1 MIFKELNALGI
12 LGINNRVGRY
22 ILRHNKRANYPLVD
36 NKVLTAQRAEA
47 WGIATPENYLIV
59 ENYGFLK
66 KLDQKLQKYESFV
79 IKPAKGSQGNGIV
92 VIKEVIREEVNGVP
106 RLLFRRSNDK
116 LMDIEEVKH
125 HISGILSGLYSLSGQ
140 SDTAIIQA
148 KIDKHPIFDDY
159 SFGGI
164 PDIRVIVFEGF
175 PVMTMVRLPT
185 KSSDGRANL
194 HQGAIGA
201 GLDLSNGQTI
211 NAVIRNQVVDI
222 HPDTGHKL
230 SGLKLPFWRETLE
243 LAARCYDMVELGYL
257 GADIVLTP
265 DQGPIL
271 LELNARPGL
280 GIQIA
285 NLSGLVP
292 RLEKIRLEAPRNL
305 LARER
310 VEFSINNFKASQ

>member
-1 MIFKELNALGI
+1 MIFRDLKEMGI

-36 NKVLTAQRAEA
+36 DKVLTARRAEA

-59 ENYGFLK
+59 ENYGSLK
-66 KLDQKLQKYESFV
+66 NLHHQLLKYESFV
-79 IKPAKGSQGNGIV
+79 IKPANGSQGNGII
-92 VIKEVIREEVNGVP
+92 VIKEIIKEEKNGEIRV
-106 RLLFRRSNDK
+106 LCRRSNDK
-116 LMDIEEVKH
+116 IMEIDEVRH

-148 KIDKHPIFDDY
+148 KIDKHPIFDQY
-159 SFGGI
+159 SYGGI

-175 PVMTMVRLPT
+175 PVMSMVRLPT

-201 GLDLSNGQTI
+201 GLNLSNGWTN

-222 HPDTGHKL
+222 HPDTGHRL
-230 SGLKLPFWRETLE
+230 LGLKLPFWREILE
-243 LAARCYDMVELGYL
+243 LAAHCYDMVELGYL

-265 DQGPIL
+265 DHGPIL

-285 NLSGLVP
+285 NLAGLVP
-292 RLEKIRLEAPRNL
+292 RLEKITKDAPKNL
-305 LARER
+305 LAKER
-310 VEFSINNFKASQ
+310 VDFSMKHF

>member
-1 MIFKELNALGI
+1 MIFRDLKELGI

-22 ILRHNKRANYPLVD
+22 ILRHNKRSNYPLVD
-36 NKVLTAQRAEA
+36 DKVLTAKRAEA
-47 WGIATPENYLIV
+47 WGIAMPENYMVI
-59 ENYGFLK
+59 ENYGSLK
-66 KLDQKLQKYESFV
+66 NLHTKILNYDSFV
-79 IKPAKGSQGNGIV
+79 VKPANGSQGNGII
-92 VIKEVIREEVNGVP
+92 VIKEIIKEEKNGEV
-106 RLLFRRSNDK
+106 RVLCRRSNDK

-164 PDIRVIVFEGF
+164 PDIRVIVFEGY
-175 PVMTMVRLPT
+175 PVMSMVRLPT

-201 GLDLSNGQTI
+201 GLNLKDGSNN

-230 SGLKLPFWRETLE
+230 ATLKLPFWREILE
-243 LAARCYDMVELGYL
+243 LAAQCYDMVELGYL

-285 NLSGLVP
+285 NLAGLVP
-292 RLEKIRLEAPRNL
+292 RLEKIREQVPKKLSAK
-305 LARER
+305 ER
-310 VEFSINNFKASQ
+310 VEFSMNNF

>member
-1 MIFKELNALGI
+1 MIFRDLKQMGI

-22 ILRHNKRANYPLVD
+22 ILRHNRRSQYPLVD

-47 WGIATPENYLIV
+47 WGIPMPENYMVV
-59 ENYGFLK
+59 ENYGSLK
-66 KLDQKLQKYESFV
+66 NLHYKLQDYTSFV
-79 IKPAKGSQGNGIV
+79 IKPAKGSQGNGII
-92 VIKEVIREEVNGVP
+92 VIKEIIKEEKDGEIRI
-106 RLLFRRSNDK
+106 LCRRSNDK
-116 LMDIEEVKH
+116 LMEIDEVKH

-148 KIDKHPIFDDY
+148 KIDKHSIFNDY
-159 SFGGI
+159 SYGGI

-175 PVMTMVRLPT
+175 PVMSMVRLPT

-201 GLDLSNGQTI
+201 GLNLSNGWTN
-211 NAVIRNQVVDI
+211 NAVIKNQVIDE

-230 SGLKLPFWRETLE
+230 SGLKLPYWEEILE
-243 LAARCYDMVELGYL
+243 LAARCYEMVELGYL
-257 GADIVLTP
+257 GADIILTP
-265 DQGPIL
+265 DKGPIL

-285 NLSGLVP
+285 NLAGLVP
-292 RLEKIRLEAPRNL
+292 RLEKIRLGAPRNL

-310 VEFSINNFKASQ
+310 VEFSMKHF

>member
-1 MIFKELNALGI
+1 MIFRELKELGI

-22 ILRHNKRANYPLVD
+22 ILRHNKRENYPLVD

-47 WGIATPENYLIV
+47 WGIAMPKNYLVV
-59 ENYGFLK
+59 ENYGSLK
-66 KLDQKLQKYESFV
+66 NLHLKLQHYDSFV
-79 IKPAKGSQGNGIV
+79 IKPANGSQGNGIIV
-92 VIKEVIREEVNGVP
+92 VKEIIKENNNGEV
-106 RLLFRRSNDK
+106 RLLCRRSNDK
-116 LMDIEEVKH
+116 LMEIDEVKH

-140 SDTAIIQA
+140 SDAAIIQA
-148 KIDKHPIFDDY
+148 KIDKHPIFDQY
-159 SFGGI
+159 SYGGI
-164 PDIRVIVFEGF
+164 PDIRVIVYEGF
-175 PVMTMVRLPT
+175 PVMSMVRLPT
-185 KSSDGRANL
+185 KASDGRANL

-201 GLDLSNGQTI
+201 GLNLSNGWAN
-211 NAVIRNQVVDI
+211 NAVIKNQVVDI
-222 HPDTGHKL
+222 HPDTGHGL
-230 SGLKLPFWRETLE
+230 SDLKLPFWKEILE
-243 LAARCYDMVELGYL
+243 LAAHCYDMVGLGYL

-285 NLSGLVP
+285 NLAGLVP

-310 VEFSINNFKASQ
+310 VEYSMKHF

>member
-1 MIFKELNALGI
+1 MIFRDLKEMGI

-59 ENYGFLK
+59 ENYGSLK
-66 KLDQKLQKYESFV
+66 NLHIKLLNYESFV
-79 IKPAKGSQGNGIV
+79 IKPANGSQGNGII
-92 VIKEVIREEVNGVP
+92 VIKEIIKEQDKNGEIRI
-106 RLLFRRSNDK
+106 LCRRSNDK

-125 HISGILSGLYSLSGQ
+125 HISGILSGLYSLAGQ
-140 SDTAIIQA
+140 SDTAIVQA
-148 KIDKHPIFDDY
+148 KIDKHPIFDLY
-159 SFGGI
+159 SYGGI

-175 PVMTMVRLPT
+175 PVMSMVRLPT

-201 GLDLSNGQTI
+201 GLNLSNGWTN
-211 NAVIRNQVVDI
+211 NAVIRNQVVDV
-222 HPDTGHKL
+222 HPDTGHHL
-230 SGLKLPFWRETLE
+230 MGLKLPFWKEILE

-265 DQGPIL
+265 DHGPIL

-285 NLSGLVP
+285 NLAGLVP
-292 RLEKIRLEAPRNL
+292 RLEKISNEAPKNL

-310 VEFSINNFKASQ
+310 VEFSMKHF

>member
-1 MIFKELNALGI
+1 MIFRDLKELGI

-22 ILRHNKRANYPLVD
+22 ILRHNKRSNYPLVD
-36 NKVLTAQRAEA
+36 DKVLTAKRAEA
-47 WGIATPENYLIV
+47 WGIAMPENYMVI
-59 ENYGFLK
+59 ENFGSLK
-66 KLDQKLQKYESFV
+66 NLHTKILNYDSFV
-79 IKPAKGSQGNGIV
+79 VKPANGSQGNGII
-92 VIKEVIREEVNGVP
+92 VIKEIIREEKNGEIRV
-106 RLLFRRSNDK
+106 LCRRSNDK

-164 PDIRVIVFEGF
+164 PDIRVIVFEGY
-175 PVMTMVRLPT
+175 PVMSMVRLPT

-201 GLDLSNGQTI
+201 GLNLKDGSNN

-230 SGLKLPFWRETLE
+230 ATLKLPFWREILE
-243 LAARCYDMVELGYL
+243 LAAQCYDMVELGYL

-265 DQGPIL
+265 DKGPIL

-285 NLSGLVP
+285 NLAGLVP
-292 RLEKIRLEAPRNL
+292 RLEKIREQIPKNL
-305 LARER
+305 SAKER
-310 VEFSINNFKASQ
+310 VEFSMNNF

>member
-1 MIFKELNALGI
+1 MIFRDLEELGI

-22 ILRHNKRANYPLVD
+22 ILRHNKRSNYPLVD
-36 NKVLTAQRAEA
+36 DKVLTAQRAET
-47 WGIATPENYLIV
+47 WGIAMPQNYMII
-59 ENYGFLK
+59 ENYGSLK
-66 KLDQKLQKYESFV
+66 NFHLKIQNYESFV
-79 IKPAKGSQGNGIV
+79 IKPANGSQGNGII
-92 VIKEVIREEVNGVP
+92 VIKEIIKEERNGIT
-106 RLLFRRSNDK
+106 RILCRRSNDK

-125 HISGILSGLYSLSGQ
+125 HISGILSGLYSLKGH

-148 KIDKHPIFDDY
+148 KIDKHSIFDNY
-159 SFGGI
+159 SYGGI
-164 PDIRVIVFEGF
+164 PDIRVIVFEGY
-175 PVMTMVRLPT
+175 PVMSMVRLPT

-201 GLDLSNGQTI
+201 GINLSDGSTN
-211 NAVIRNQVVDI
+211 NAVIKNQVVDI

-230 SGLKLPFWRETLE
+230 VGLKIPFWRESLE
-243 LAARCYDMVELGYL
+243 LAAQCYDMVELGYL

-285 NLSGLVP
+285 NLAGLVP
-292 RLEKIRLEAPRNL
+292 RLEKNRLKAPKNL
-305 LARER
+305 LAHER
-310 VEFSINNFKASQ
+310 VDFSMKNF

>member
-1 MIFKELNALGI
+1 MIFRELSEMGI

-47 WGIATPENYLIV
+47 WGIATPENYLVV
-59 ENYGFLK
+59 ENYGSLK
-66 KLDQKLQKYESFV
+66 NLHLKLLKYESFV
-79 IKPAKGSQGNGIV
+79 IKPAKGSQGNGII
-92 VIKEVIREEVNGVP
+92 VIKEIIKEQRNGEV
-106 RLLFRRSNDK
+106 RILCRRSNDK
-116 LMDIEEVKH
+116 IMDVEEVKH

-148 KIDKHPIFDDY
+148 KIDKHPIFDQY

-175 PVMTMVRLPT
+175 PVMSMVRLPT

-201 GLDLSNGQTI
+201 GLNLSNGWTN
-211 NAVIRNQVVDI
+211 NAVIRNQVVDV

-230 SGLKLPFWRETLE
+230 SGLRLPFWPEILE

-265 DQGPIL
+265 DHGPIL

-285 NLSGLVP
+285 NLAGLVP
-292 RLEKIRLEAPRNL
+292 RLERIRLEAPKNL
-305 LARER
+305 MARER
-310 VEFSINNFKASQ
+310 AEYAMKHF

>member
-1 MIFKELNALGI
+1 MGI

-22 ILRHNKRANYPLVD
+22 ILRHNARKNYPLVD

-59 ENYGFLK
+59 ENYGSLK
-66 KLDQKLQKYESFV
+66 NLHHKLIQYDSFV
-79 IKPAKGSQGNGIV
+79 IKPANGSQGNGII
-92 VIKEVIREEVNGVP
+92 VIKEILKEQDKNGDVKIY
-106 RLLFRRSNDK
+106 FRRSNDK

-125 HISGILSGLYSLSGQ
+125 HISGILSGLYSLAGQ
-140 SDTAIIQA
+140 SDAAIIQA

-175 PVMTMVRLPT
+175 PVMSMVRLPT

-201 GLDLSNGQTI
+201 GLNLSNGFTN
-211 NAVIRNQVVDI
+211 NAVIKNQVVSV
-222 HPDTGHKL
+222 HPDTGHEL
-230 SGLKLPFWRETLE
+230 SGLRLPFWKEILE

-257 GADIVLTP
+257 GVDIVLTP
-265 DQGPIL
+265 DHGPIL

-285 NLSGLVP
+285 NLAGLVP

-305 LARER
+305 MAKER
-310 VEFSINNFKASQ
+310 AEFSMKNF

>member
-1 MIFKELNALGI
+1 MIFKELKSMGI

-22 ILRHNKRANYPLVD
+22 ILRHNKRKNYPLVD
-36 NKVLTAQRAEA
+36 NKVLTARRAET
-47 WGIATPENYLIV
+47 WGIAMPENYLVV
-59 ENYGFLK
+59 ENYGSLK
-66 KLDQKLQKYESFV
+66 NLHLKLQHYDSFV
-79 IKPAKGSQGNGIV
+79 IKPANGSQGNGII
-92 VIKEVIREEVNGVP
+92 VIKEIVREEKNGEVKI
-106 RLLFRRSNDK
+106 FCRRSNDK

-159 SFGGI
+159 SYGGI
-164 PDIRVIVFEGF
+164 PDIRVIVFDGF
-175 PVMTMVRLPT
+175 PVMSMVRLPT

-201 GLDLSNGQTI
+201 GLNLSNGWTN
-211 NAVIRNQVVDI
+211 NAVIRNQVVHT
-222 HPDTGHKL
+222 HPDTGHPL
-230 SGLKLPFWRETLE
+230 LGLKLPFWREILE
-243 LAARCYDMVELGYL
+243 LAAQCHDMVELGYL

-265 DQGPIL
+265 DHGPIL

-280 GIQIA
+280 AIQIA
-285 NLSGLVP
+285 NLAGLVP

-310 VEFSINNFKASQ
+310 VEFSMKNF

>member
-1 MIFKELNALGI
+1 MIFSQLKELGV

-22 ILRHNKRANYPLVD
+22 ILRHNNRANYPLVD
-36 NKVLTAQRAEA
+36 NKVFTAERARA
-47 WGIATPENYLIV
+47 WGIAMPENYLVI
-59 ENYGFLK
+59 ENYGSLK
-66 KLDQKLQKYESFV
+66 NIDTKLMTYDSFV
-79 IKPAKGSQGNGIV
+79 IKPANGSQGNGII
-92 VIKEVIREEVNGVP
+92 VIKEVLREERNGKI
-106 RLLFRRSNDK
+106 LLRFRRSNDK
-116 LMDIEEVKH
+116 LMELDELKH
-125 HISGILSGLYSLSGQ
+125 HISGILSGLYSLAGQ
-140 SDTAIIQA
+140 SDTAIIQQ
-148 KIDKHPIFDDY
+148 KIDKHPVFDKY
-159 SFGGI
+159 SYGGI
-164 PDIRVIVFEGF
+164 PDIRVIVYMGF
-175 PVMTMVRLPT
+175 PVMSMVRLPT

-201 GLDLSNGQTI
+201 GLNLSNGQTN
-211 NAVIRNQVVDI
+211 NAVIRNQVIDI
-222 HPDTGHKL
+222 HPDTQHTL
-230 SGLKLPFWRETLE
+230 SDLQMPFWREILE

-292 RLEKIRLEAPRNL
+292 RLEKIRLEAPENL

-310 VEFSINNFKASQ
+310 VDYSMKHF

>member
-1 MIFKELNALGI
+1 MIFKDLKELGI

-47 WGIATPENYLIV
+47 WGIAMPENYMVV
-59 ENYGFLK
+59 ENYGSLK
-66 KLDQKLQKYESFV
+66 NLHLKLQNYQHFV
-79 IKPAKGSQGNGIV
+79 IKPANGSQGNGII
-92 VIKEVIREEVNGVP
+92 VIKEIIKEEKNGEL
-106 RLLFRRSNDK
+106 RILCRRSNDK
-116 LMDIEEVKH
+116 LMEIDEVKH

-140 SDTAIIQA
+140 SDTAIVQA

-175 PVMTMVRLPT
+175 PVMSMVRLPT

-201 GLDLSNGQTI
+201 GLNLRDGSTN
-211 NAVIRNQVVDI
+211 NAVIKNQVVDI

-230 SGLKLPFWRETLE
+230 SGLKLPFWKEILE
-243 LAARCYDMVELGYL
+243 LAAHCYDMVELGYI
-257 GADIVLTP
+257 GVDIVLTP

-285 NLSGLVP
+285 NLAGLVP
-292 RLEKIRLEAPRNL
+292 RLEKIRLQAPKNL
-305 LARER
+305 LAKER
-310 VEFSINNFKASQ
+310 ADFSMKHF

>member
-1 MIFKELNALGI
+1 MIFRDLHEMGI

-22 ILRHNKRANYPLVD
+22 ILRHNQRKHYPLVD
-36 NKVLTAQRAEA
+36 NKILTAQRAAA
-47 WGIATPENYLIV
+47 WGIAMPENYLVV

-66 KLDQKLQKYESFV
+66 KLDVKLPQYSSFV
-79 IKPAKGSQGNGIV
+79 IKPAKGSQGNGII
-92 VIKEVIREEVNGVP
+92 VIKEIVREGDRV
-106 RLLFRRSNDK
+106 LYRRSNDK
-116 LMDIEEVKH
+116 LMEVDEIKH

-140 SDTAIIQA
+140 SDMAIIQA

-164 PDIRVIVFEGF
+164 PDIRVIVFGGF
-175 PVMTMVRLPT
+175 PVMSMVRLPT

-201 GLDLSNGQTI
+201 GLDMKNGWAT
-211 NAVIRNQVVDI
+211 NAVIRNQVVDV
-222 HPDTGHKL
+222 HPDTGHHL
-230 SGLKLPFWRETLE
+230 SGLKLPFWKEILE

-280 GIQIA
+280 AIQIA
-285 NLSGLVP
+285 NLAGLVP
-292 RLEKIRLEAPRNL
+292 RLEKIRNEAPRDL
-305 LARER
+305 LAKDR
-310 VEFSINNFKASQ
+310 VEFSLKNF

>member
-1 MIFKELNALGI
+1 MIFRDLEELGI

-22 ILRHNKRANYPLVD
+22 ILRHNKRSNYPLVD
-36 NKVLTAQRAEA
+36 DKVLTAQRAET
-47 WGIATPENYLIV
+47 WGIAMPQNYMII
-59 ENYGFLK
+59 ENYGSLK
-66 KLDQKLQKYESFV
+66 NFHLKIQNYESFV
-79 IKPAKGSQGNGIV
+79 IKPANGSQGNGII
-92 VIKEVIREEVNGVP
+92 VIKEIIKEEKNGIT
-106 RLLFRRSNDK
+106 RILCRRSNDK

-125 HISGILSGLYSLSGQ
+125 HISGILSGLYSLKGH

-148 KIDKHPIFDDY
+148 KIDKHSIFDNY
-159 SFGGI
+159 SYGGI
-164 PDIRVIVFEGF
+164 PDIRVIVFEGY
-175 PVMTMVRLPT
+175 PVMSMVRLPT

-201 GLDLSNGQTI
+201 GINLSDGSTN
-211 NAVIRNQVVDI
+211 NAVIKNQVVDI

-230 SGLKLPFWRETLE
+230 VGLKIPFWRESLE
-243 LAARCYDMVELGYL
+243 LAAQCYDMVELGYL

-285 NLSGLVP
+285 NLAGLVP
-292 RLEKIRLEAPRNL
+292 RLEKIRLKAPKNL
-305 LARER
+305 LAHER
-310 VEFSINNFKASQ
+310 VDFSMKNF

>member
-1 MIFKELNALGI
+1 MIFRDLHEMGI

-22 ILRHNKRANYPLVD
+22 ILRHNQRKHYPLVD
-36 NKVLTAQRAEA
+36 NKILTAQRAAA
-47 WGIATPENYLIV
+47 WGIAMPENYLVV

-66 KLDQKLQKYESFV
+66 KLDVKLPQYDSFV
-79 IKPAKGSQGNGIV
+79 IKPAKGSQGNGII
-92 VIKEVIREEVNGVP
+92 VIKEIVREGDRV
-106 RLLFRRSNDK
+106 LYRRSNDK
-116 LMDIEEVKH
+116 LMEIEEVKH

-140 SDTAIIQA
+140 SDMAIIQA
-148 KIDKHPIFDDY
+148 KIDKHPIFDNY

-175 PVMTMVRLPT
+175 PVMSMVRLPT

-201 GLDLSNGQTI
+201 GLNMKNGWTT
-211 NAVIRNQVVDI
+211 NAVIRNQVVDV
-222 HPDTGHKL
+222 HPDTGHHL
-230 SGLKLPFWRETLE
+230 SGLKLPFWKEILE

-280 GIQIA
+280 AIQIA
-285 NLSGLVP
+285 NLAGLVP
-292 RLEKIRLEAPRNL
+292 RLEKIRNEAPREL
-305 LARER
+305 LAKDR
-310 VEFSINNFKASQ
+310 VEFSLKHF

>member
-1 MIFKELNALGI
+1 MIFRDLENLGI

-22 ILRHNKRANYPLVD
+22 ILRHNKRENYPLVD
-36 NKVLTAQRAEA
+36 DKVKTAQRAEA
-47 WGIATPENYLIV
+47 WGIAMPENYLIV
-59 ENYGFLK
+59 ENYGSLK
-66 KLDQKLQKYESFV
+66 NLHLKILNYDSFV
-79 IKPAKGSQGNGIV
+79 IKPANGSQGNGII
-92 VIKEVIREEVNGVP
+92 VIKEIIKEEKNGVT
-106 RLLFRRSNDK
+106 RVLCRRSNDK

-140 SDTAIIQA
+140 SDTAIIQS
-148 KIDKHPIFDDY
+148 KIDKHPIFDNY

-164 PDIRVIVFEGF
+164 PDIRVIVFEGY
-175 PVMTMVRLPT
+175 PVMSMVRLPT

-201 GLDLSNGQTI
+201 GINLADGSTN
-211 NAVIRNQVVDI
+211 NAVIKNQVIDV

-230 SGLKLPFWRETLE
+230 VGLKLPFWREILE
-243 LAARCYDMVELGYL
+243 LAAQCYDMVELGYL

-265 DQGPIL
+265 DRGPIL

-285 NLSGLVP
+285 NLAGLVP
-292 RLEKIRLEAPRNL
+292 RLEKIRLEAPKNL
-305 LARER
+305 LAKER
-310 VEFSINNFKASQ
+310 VDFSMKNF

>member
-1 MIFKELNALGI
+1 MIFRDLKEMGI

-47 WGIATPENYLIV
+47 WGIPTPENYMIV
-59 ENYGFLK
+59 ENYGSLKNLHK
-66 KLDQKLQKYESFV
+66 KLLQYESFV
-79 IKPAKGSQGNGIV
+79 IKPANGSQGNGIIV
-92 VIKEVIREEVNGVP
+92 FKEIIKEEKDGEIRI
-106 RLLFRRSNDK
+106 LCRRSNDK

-125 HISGILSGLYSLSGQ
+125 HISGILSGLYSLSGH
-140 SDTAIIQA
+140 SDAAIIQA

-175 PVMTMVRLPT
+175 PVMSMVRLPT
-185 KSSDGRANL
+185 RTSDGKANL

-201 GLDLSNGQTI
+201 GLNLSNGWTN
-211 NAVIRNQVVDI
+211 NAVIRNQVVNV
-222 HPDTGHKL
+222 HPDTGHNL
-230 SGLKLPFWRETLE
+230 MGLKLPFWREILE
-243 LAARCYDMVELGYL
+243 LAARCHDMVELGYL

-265 DQGPIL
+265 DHGPIL

-280 GIQIA
+280 AIQIA
-285 NLSGLVP
+285 NLAGLVP
-292 RLEKIRLEAPRNL
+292 RLEKIRLEAPKGL
-305 LARER
+305 LAKER
-310 VEFSINNFKASQ
+310 VDYSMKNF

>member
-1 MIFKELNALGI
+1 MGI

-22 ILRHNKRANYPLVD
+22 ILRHNARKNYPLVD

-59 ENYGFLK
+59 ENYGSLK
-66 KLDQKLQKYESFV
+66 NLHHKLIQYESFV
-79 IKPAKGSQGNGIV
+79 IKPANGSQGNGII
-92 VIKEVIREEVNGVP
+92 VIKEILREQDKNGDVKIY
-106 RLLFRRSNDK
+106 FRRSNDK

-125 HISGILSGLYSLSGQ
+125 HISGILSGLYSLAGQ
-140 SDTAIIQA
+140 SDAAIIQA

-159 SFGGI
+159 SYGGI

-175 PVMTMVRLPT
+175 PVMSMVRLPT

-201 GLDLSNGQTI
+201 GLNLSSGHTN
-211 NAVIRNQVVDI
+211 NAVIKNQVVNI
-222 HPDTGHKL
+222 HPDTGHEL
-230 SGLKLPFWRETLE
+230 SGLKLPFWKEILE

-257 GADIVLTP
+257 GVDIVLTP
-265 DQGPIL
+265 DHGPIL

-285 NLSGLVP
+285 NLAGLVP
-292 RLEKIRLEAPRNL
+292 RLEKIRLEAPKNL
-305 LARER
+305 LAKER
-310 VEFSINNFKASQ
+310 AEYSMKNF

>member
-1 MIFKELNALGI
+1 MIFRELSEMGI

-22 ILRHNKRANYPLVD
+22 ILRHNKRQNYPLVD

-47 WGIATPENYLIV
+47 WGIATPENYLVV

-66 KLDQKLQKYESFV
+66 KLDVKLQQYSSFV
-79 IKPAKGSQGNGIV
+79 IKPAKGSQGNGII
-92 VIKEVIREEVNGVP
+92 VIKEIVRENGKV
-106 RLLFRRSNDK
+106 FYRRSNDK

-140 SDTAIIQA
+140 SDMAIIQA
-148 KIDKHPIFDDY
+148 KIDKHPIFDNY

-164 PDIRVIVFEGF
+164 PDIRVIVFDGF
-175 PVMTMVRLPT
+175 PVMSMVRLPT

-201 GLDLSNGQTI
+201 GLSMSNGWST
-211 NAVIRNQVVDI
+211 NAVIRNQVVDV
-222 HPDTGHKL
+222 HPDTGHHL
-230 SGLKLPFWRETLE
+230 SGLKLPFWREILE
-243 LAARCYDMVELGYL
+243 LSARCYDMVELGYL

-280 GIQIA
+280 AIQIA
-285 NLSGLVP
+285 NLAGLVP
-292 RLEKIRLEAPRNL
+292 RLEKIRTHAPKNL
-305 LARER
+305 LAKER
-310 VEFSINNFKASQ
+310 AAFSMASF

>member
-1 MIFKELNALGI
+1 MIFRDLEELGI

-22 ILRHNKRANYPLVD
+22 ILRHNKRSNYPLVD
-36 NKVLTAQRAEA
+36 DKVLTAQRAET
-47 WGIATPENYLIV
+47 WGIAMPQNYMII
-59 ENYGFLK
+59 ENYGSLK
-66 KLDQKLQKYESFV
+66 NFHLKIQNYESFV
-79 IKPAKGSQGNGIV
+79 IKPANGSQGNGII
-92 VIKEVIREEVNGVP
+92 VIKEIIKEERNGIT
-106 RLLFRRSNDK
+106 RILCRRSNDK

-125 HISGILSGLYSLSGQ
+125 HISGILSGLYSLKGH

-148 KIDKHPIFDDY
+148 KIDKHSIFDNY
-159 SFGGI
+159 SYGGI
-164 PDIRVIVFEGF
+164 PDIRVIVFEGY
-175 PVMTMVRLPT
+175 PVMSMVRLPT

-201 GLDLSNGQTI
+201 GLNLSDGSTN
-211 NAVIRNQVVDI
+211 NAVIKNQVVDI

-230 SGLKLPFWRETLE
+230 VGLKIPFWRESLE
-243 LAARCYDMVELGYL
+243 LAAQCYDMVELGYL

-285 NLSGLVP
+285 NLAGLVP
-292 RLEKIRLEAPRNL
+292 RLEKIRLKAPKNL
-305 LARER
+305 LAHER
-310 VEFSINNFKASQ
+310 VDFSMKNF

>member
-1 MIFKELNALGI
+1 MIFRDLKEMGI

-47 WGIATPENYLIV
+47 WGIATPENYMVV
-59 ENYGFLK
+59 ENYGSLK
-66 KLDQKLQKYESFV
+66 NIHTKLLNYESFV
-79 IKPAKGSQGNGIV
+79 IKPANGSQGNGII
-92 VIKEVIREEVNGVP
+92 VIKEIIKEETKNGDIRI
-106 RLLFRRSNDK
+106 LCRRSNDK

-125 HISGILSGLYSLSGQ
+125 HISGILSGLYSLAGQ

-148 KIDKHPIFDDY
+148 KIDKHPIFDLY
-159 SFGGI
+159 SYGGI

-175 PVMTMVRLPT
+175 PVMSMVRLPT
-185 KSSDGRANL
+185 KASDGRANL

-201 GLDLSNGQTI
+201 GLNLSNGWTN

-222 HPDTGHKL
+222 HPDTGHHL
-230 SGLKLPFWRETLE
+230 MGLKLPFWREILE

-265 DQGPIL
+265 DHGPIL

-285 NLSGLVP
+285 NLAGLVP
-292 RLEKIRLEAPRNL
+292 RLEKISKEAPKNL
-305 LARER
+305 LAKER
-310 VEFSINNFKASQ
+310 ADYAMKNF

>member
-1 MIFKELNALGI
+1 MIFRDLEELGI

-22 ILRHNKRANYPLVD
+22 ILRHNKRSNYPLVD
-36 NKVLTAQRAEA
+36 DKVLTAQRAET
-47 WGIATPENYLIV
+47 WGIAMPQNYMII
-59 ENYGFLK
+59 ENYGSLK
-66 KLDQKLQKYESFV
+66 NFHLKIQNYESFV
-79 IKPAKGSQGNGIV
+79 IKPANGSQGNGII
-92 VIKEVIREEVNGVP
+92 VIKEIIKEERNGIT
-106 RLLFRRSNDK
+106 RILCRRSNDK

-125 HISGILSGLYSLSGQ
+125 HISGILSGLYSLKGH

-148 KIDKHPIFDDY
+148 KIDKHSIFDNY
-159 SFGGI
+159 SYGGI
-164 PDIRVIVFEGF
+164 PDIRVIVFEGY
-175 PVMTMVRLPT
+175 PVMSMVRLPT

-201 GLDLSNGQTI
+201 GINLSDGSTN
-211 NAVIRNQVVDI
+211 NAVIKNQVVDI

-230 SGLKLPFWRETLE
+230 VGLKIPFWRESLE
-243 LAARCYDMVELGYL
+243 LAAQCYDMVELGYL

-285 NLSGLVP
+285 NLAGLVP
-292 RLEKIRLEAPRNL
+292 RLEKIRLKAPKNL
-305 LARER
+305 LAHER
-310 VEFSINNFKASQ
+310 VDFSMKNF

>member
-1 MIFKELNALGI
+1 MIFHDLKKMGI

-22 ILRHNKRANYPLVD
+22 ILRHNKRENYPLVD
-36 NKVLTAQRAEA
+36 NKVLTAERAEA

-59 ENYGFLK
+59 ENYGSLK
-66 KLDQKLQKYESFV
+66 NLHLKLLNFESFV
-79 IKPAKGSQGNGIV
+79 IKPAKGSQGNGII
-92 VIKEVIREEVNGVP
+92 VIKEIIKEEKNGEIRV
-106 RLLFRRSNDK
+106 LCRRSNDK
-116 LMDIEEVKH
+116 LMDVEEVKH

-159 SFGGI
+159 SYGGI
-164 PDIRVIVFEGF
+164 PDIRVIVYEGF
-175 PVMTMVRLPT
+175 PVMSMVRLPT
-185 KSSDGRANL
+185 KNSDGKANL

-201 GLDLSNGQTI
+201 GLNLSNGYTN
-211 NAVIRNQVVDI
+211 NAVIRNQVIDV

-230 SGLKLPFWRETLE
+230 SGLRLPFWREILE
-243 LAARCYDMVELGYL
+243 LSARCYDMVELGYL

-265 DQGPIL
+265 DHGPIL

-285 NLSGLVP
+285 NLDGLVP
-292 RLEKIRLEAPRNL
+292 RLEKIRLEAPKNL
-305 LARER
+305 MAKER
-310 VEFSINNFKASQ
+310 VDYSMSNF